1 MSPTGAARVLG
12 MLHKQMT
19 SEFGTSETTVK
30 VHRED
35 GPEFYRSV
43 PEAPLLDE
51 MGKLLDL
58 LLFTPEKSIM
68 LRARK

>member
-1 MSPTGAARVLG
+1 MSRADAPRILG

-35 GPEFYRSV
+35 GSEFYGSV
-43 PEAPLLDE
+43 PVAPFTRWN
-51 MGKLLDL
+51 GKVTRPLVVR
-58 LLFTPEKSIM
+58 TGEVN
-68 LRARK
+68 